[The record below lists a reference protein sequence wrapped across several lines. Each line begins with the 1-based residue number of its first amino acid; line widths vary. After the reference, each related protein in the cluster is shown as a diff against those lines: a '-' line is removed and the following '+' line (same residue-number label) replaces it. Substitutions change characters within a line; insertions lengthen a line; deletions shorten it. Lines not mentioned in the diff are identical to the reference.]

1 MAPSLARFL
10 STSQKHM
17 LPSSM
22 SRELTFPHCGVLCQ
36 SVTKQTM
43 TTSEWPALSVWGG
56 WGGEYS
62 QQASG
67 PAEKMKAMG
76 LELCLRVEAERW

>member
-1 MAPSLARFL
+1 MLFMAPSLARFL

-43 TTSEWPALSVWGG
+43 TTSEWPALSVCGG
-56 WGGEYS
+56 GVGNTVNKHAA
-62 QQASG
+62 Q
-67 PAEKMKAMG
+67 
-76 LELCLRVEAERW
+76 LRR